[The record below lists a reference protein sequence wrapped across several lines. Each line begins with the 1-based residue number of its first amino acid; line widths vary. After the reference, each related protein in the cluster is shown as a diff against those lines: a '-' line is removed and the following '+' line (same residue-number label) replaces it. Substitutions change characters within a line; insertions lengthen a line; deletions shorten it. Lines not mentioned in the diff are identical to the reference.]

1 DLVTDLLAGIGQR
14 FQILERLATIVEH
27 GGLCPHRFHA
37 AFDLFAGDGG
47 VIDDEHMLRARR
59 QRHFLIDNPGG
70 DLLDWRGNLRQ
81 HLLDINDFDQFAV
94 DLGHRRQIV
103 VAAGAFGWRMDILP
117 IHVDDALHGAHQK
130 ALRRRVVL
138 GNDDEAVL
146 DVADAALADGEAAV
160 QHGHSPAATVG
171 DPTYRP
177 FAFRQYRQGRTSQY
191 FAHLEHVDA
200 IHLRP
205 VQLEQQQLQSVL
217 ADQLRAL
224 VDGV

>member
-1 DLVTDLLAGIGQR
+1 
-14 FQILERLATIVEH
+14 
-27 GGLCPHRFHA
+27 
-37 AFDLFAGDGG
+37 
-47 VIDDEHMLRARR
+47 
-59 QRHFLIDNPGG
+59 
-70 DLLDWRGNLRQ
+70 LLDRRGNLRQ
-81 HLLDINDFDQFAV
+81 HFLDVDDFDQFAV

-130 ALRRRVVL
+130 ALRSRVVL
-138 GNDDEAVL
+138 SDDDEAIL
-146 DVADAALADGEAAV
+146 DVADAALADGEAEV
-160 QHGHSPAATVG
+160 QDRDRAAANVG
-171 DPTYRP
+171 DPTYHRI
-177 FAFRQYRQGRTSQY
+177 AFRQYRQGRTWQY

-205 VQLEQQQLQSVL
+205 VQLKQQQLQSVL